1 MKPILVFG
9 AALAL
14 PCAALAQTPVSPIM
28 PPPAPVMAIQPISN
42 GNAVL
47 RTGTPV
53 VLKLSEELTTKD
65 KKLKLNQHFQ
75 MEVAEDVV
83 VEGKV
88 VVPAGTPAVGEI
100 TDVRN
105 KGRWGKS
112 GRFAG
117 QVLYLTV
124 SGRQIRLNG
133 VFDSKGTAGGIGAV
147 AVSAIV
153 FLPAG
158 FFISGTNA
166 KLPIGTPLKGFIGED
181 VQLAFASQASVPL
194 QVAMPA
200 ALPVSPAPGPAPAA
214 DPALPA
220 VTAK

>member
-1 MKPILVFG
+1 MKPLLAFG

-28 PPPAPVMAIQPISN
+28 APPAPVMAIAPVN
-42 GNAVL
+42 TGNAVL

-65 KKLKLNQHFQ
+65 KKLKTNQHFQ

-83 VEGKV
+83 VENV
-88 VVPAGTPAVGEI
+88 VVIPAGTPAVGEI
-100 TDVRN
+100 TEVRN
-105 KGRWGKS
+105 KGMWGKS

-124 SGRQIRLNG
+124 NGRQIRLNG

-147 AVSAIV
+147 ATSVII
-153 FLPAG
+153 LPVAG

-181 VQLAFASQASVPL
+181 VQLAFASQSNAPL
-194 QVAMPA
+194 QVAAPA
-200 ALPVSPAPGPAPAA
+200 PLPVAAPAPAA
-214 DPALPA
+214 AAPTA
-220 VTAK
+220 VAPTK